1 MNKNLTKILAGT
13 ALFMSICT
21 VPMTSFAA
29 TPEEAEAV
37 ARQYGIPEE
46 TIQEFWNIYYESPEL
61 YPPEKID
68 ELIEQF
74 KAYQSGIITNV
85 PYNPDAQVPTATQ
98 TTIAPAVDNPEPDSS
113 DDNGGTVAADNLITL
128 TMPDGTT
135 FTRISTEKFIA
146 LSYEDKMTYLSTFP
160 EEQQTVII
168 NNLTPEEYKSLMK
181 QLPTEDKLNVID
193 NLTEIS
199 DSMGVNLTVNEITD
213 NSISYEMKNKDGELV
228 GVGSIN
234 DTIEKTGYDRRG
246 ILATAGAFIMTGI
259 AGMFLLIK
267 KCFSRETDNE

>member
-1 MNKNLTKILAGT
+1 MNKNLIKIIAGT
-13 ALFMSICT
+13 ALFMSICA
-21 VPMTSFAA
+21 VPITSYAA

-46 TIQEFWNIYYESPEL
+46 TIQAFWNEYYTNPEL
-61 YPPEKID
+61 YPPERID

-74 KAYQSGIITNV
+74 KAYQRDIITNV
-85 PYNPDAQVPTATQ
+85 PYDPNAPVPSVTE
-98 TTIAPAVDNPEPDSS
+98 TTVAPVDNTEPDSPN
-113 DDNGGTVAADNLITL
+113 DNNGTVVADDSITL

-135 FTRISTEKFIA
+135 FTRISAEKFIA

-168 NNLTPEEYKSLMK
+168 NNLTPAEYKSLMK
-181 QLPTEDKLNVID
+181 QLPMDDKLNVINNLTSISD
-193 NLTEIS
+193 NLGI
-199 DSMGVNLTVNEITD
+199 NLTVDEITD
-213 NSISYEMKNKDGELV
+213 DSLSFQMKNQDGELV

-246 ILATAGAFIMTGI
+246 IFVAAGTFIMTGI

-267 KCFSRETDNE
+267 KCFNRETDNE